1 MEIHN
6 IWMVT
11 REYGSIA
18 GAGGVKDVVAQLS
31 AALAVEGRAVNV
43 VLPMYG
49 CIDAEALGAQ
59 PLHGPSSPLPVQFSI
74 DMNYTSEDRKETVQV
89 YTCAKD
95 GVRIYLIDS
104 PRFSE
109 KGDVYTYT
117 LEEEQTNPDQRRGVG
132 HFDYFAMNVLL
143 QKAALQLIMY
153 LGEKPDVIHCHDGH
167 TAILPA
173 MVREISW
180 LDSYFKGCG
189 LVITVH
195 NAGRGYHQEV
205 DDLSF
210 ARAITSLPKQVVY
223 QSRLDGSFDPFVAGA
238 GYAFVNTVSENY
250 ARELQETDED
260 ERTGW
265 LGHHLLAMGCHLEG
279 ITNGIDP
286 VSFNPR
292 NGKKIGIAS
301 NYNPRAGG
309 HMKGKMVCKKDLKT
323 LASTGGIYKGVQR
336 SGFLDS
342 DRDVPLFTFV
352 GRFTPQKGVDIV
364 AGALQKYL
372 RERKD
377 FQCLV
382 MGNGMVEVEESIEA
396 LTQLEEARGRVCFF
410 KGYNPELAN
419 KVYSGGDFFMIP
431 SHYEPCGLTDFIAQL
446 FGNLPIVHHVGGL
459 VKVIDGTTGF
469 AYHHNSPDGL
479 AAAMDRALACWH
491 NKSKVRTM
499 QKDAIALID
508 ERYNWSTV
516 KTQYLEL
523 YARAKQ
529 K

>member
-1 MEIHN
+1 MGIHN

-31 AALAVEGRAVNV
+31 AALAAGGEAVTV

-49 CIDAEALGAQ
+49 CTNTERLGVRPLYEKNAL
-59 PLHGPSSPLPVQFSI
+59 SPVQFRI
-74 DMNYTSEDRKETVQV
+74 DMNYTNEERKETVQM
-89 YTCAKD
+89 YTCTRA
-95 GVRIYLIDS
+95 GVRIYLVDS

-117 LEEEQTNPDQRRGVG
+117 PEEERTNPVQRHGIG

-173 MVREISW
+173 LVREISW

-189 LVITVH
+189 LVVTVH

-210 ARAITSLPKQVVY
+210 AHEITGLPQQVVY
-223 QSRLDGSFDPFVAGA
+223 QSRLGESFDPFVAGA
-238 GYAFVNTVSENY
+238 GYALVNTVSENY
-250 ARELQETDED
+250 AKELQETDED

-265 LGHHLLAMGCHLEG
+265 LGHHLLAMGCHIEG

-323 LASTGGIYKGVQR
+323 LASTGEIYKGVQR
-336 SGFLDS
+336 IGFLDPAM
-342 DRDVPLFTFV
+342 DVPLFTFV

-372 RERKD
+372 LEKKE
-377 FQCLV
+377 FQCLI
-382 MGNGMVEVEESIEA
+382 MGNGMIEVEEGIEA
-396 LTQLEEARGRVCFF
+396 LIHREEAQGRICFF

-419 KVYSGGDFFMIP
+419 RVYSGGDFFLIP

-459 VKVIDGTTGF
+459 VKVLDDTTGF
-469 AYHHNSPDGL
+469 AYHQNSPDGL
-479 AAAMDRALACWH
+479 AAAMDRALDCWQH
-491 NKSKVRTM
+491 KGKIRDM
-499 QKDAIALID
+499 QKNAIALID
-508 ERYNWSTV
+508 ERYSWSTV
-516 KTQYLEL
+516 KRQYLEL
-523 YARAKQ
+523 YARAK
-529 K
+529 KK